1 MKSLTLKE
9 FQQKKNRNFQFSAF
23 KIVDNARPFPIQNM
37 FAKQI
42 NTPHGWLAFELNVLR
57 RLRFDSAILPFTTE
71 PYLGAHLKRWNVRVS
86 ANDLMQSAWTKAV
99 AAIENNHEKLSDDEV
114 NLILEDAYVPHHRL
128 QNTALRRW
136 FNETDAWW
144 FDNVRQN
151 IEKLVS
157 PIAKAIATSLAMS
170 VGDYVLSF
178 TDETSEFRQ
187 PLSTVYKRLQSIL
200 PEPFDNNQNNACQ
213 NKPANEFIAEN
224 QFDLMFL
231 RLPPAHNQ
239 NVRNR
244 FGAAIWR
251 EEWIRGNGDF
261 WVDLEKSNADR
272 LGTLIETKYQYLRLI
287 EETLRTASHIP
298 TWAIAHVEDG
308 FISTQDVVETIGH
321 VRRVDTIFTKD
332 FSELTGAKAVIIT
345 A

>member
-1 MKSLTLKE
+1 
-9 FQQKKNRNFQFSAF
+9 
-23 KIVDNARPFPIQNM
+23 M

-42 NTPHGWLAFELNVLR
+42 NTPQGWLAFELNVLR
-57 RLRFDSAILPFTTE
+57 RLKFDSAILPFTSE
-71 PYLGAHLKRWNVRVS
+71 PHLGAYLKRWNVRVS
-86 ANDLMQSAWTKAV
+86 ANDMMQSAWTKAV

-114 NLILEDAYVPHHRL
+114 NVILEDAYVPHHRL
-128 QNTALRRW
+128 QNVALRRW

-144 FDNVRQN
+144 FDNVRRN
-151 IEKLVS
+151 IENLLS
-157 PIAKAIATSLAMS
+157 PVAKAIASSLAMS

-178 TDETSEFRQ
+178 TEETSEFRQ

-200 PEPFDNNQNNACQ
+200 PEPFDNNQNNTCQ
-213 NKPANEFIAEN
+213 NKPADEFIAEN

-231 RLPPAHNQ
+231 RLPPAYKQ
-239 NVRNR
+239 NRQNR

-251 EEWIRGNGDF
+251 EEWIRGNDDF
-261 WVDLEKSNADR
+261 WVDLERSNADR
-272 LGTLIETKYQYLRLI
+272 LGALIETKRQYLRLI
-287 EETLRTASHIP
+287 EEILRMASHIP
-298 TWAIAHVEDG
+298 TWTIAHVENG

-332 FSELTGAKAVIIT
+332 FSELTGTKAVVIT